1 MKIVLIILIAVIIS
15 SCNSNIKQNNSFPEF
30 EISIKDN
37 FHLSEWDDLIEDIHF
52 IPLETKNEIIM
63 DEIHKIIFKNNRIF
77 IKCWKSGI
85 FIFDEEGRFINL
97 IGQKGKAPFQV
108 NHLFDFSISSEG
120 RIYLLDNGKLL
131 IFNQDGHPI
140 SESFFDIKNK
150 KLGHTINLYAF
161 NTDTLY
167 FWHKSDEVEYKYH
180 LTLSDSTGDIKK
192 MMMPY
197 THFSFAASR
206 FIQCGGDKEEWGI
219 TPPSLK
225 DTIFSII
232 NGKVTPKF
240 RIIFIDNN
248 ENIPDLIPNNR
259 IDYIKSNQ
267 LLQYEL
273 EHDISAI
280 SGDIVYNSNHL
291 LVTARNINRGLLKR
305 VLINISTND
314 VKYFKIP
321 AEPENL
327 FHPRKFYLSYND
339 YFVSSLDAWQVC
351 KLVDEG
357 KTSSQFLS
365 GIRRDELLKSL
376 KNVKETDNPVIM
388 MIKFKEQ

>member
-15 SCNSNIKQNNSFPEF
+15 GCNSHIKQNNSFPEF

-37 FHLSEWDDLIEDIHF
+37 FHLSEWDDQIEDIHF
-52 IPLETKNEIIM
+52 IPLETKNKIIM
-63 DEIHKIIFKNNRIF
+63 GEIQKIIFKNNRIF

-120 RIYLLDNGKLL
+120 RLYLLDNGKLL

-161 NTDTLY
+161 NADTLY

>member
-15 SCNSNIKQNNSFPEF
+15 GCNSHIKQNNSFPEF

-37 FHLSEWDDLIEDIHF
+37 FHLSEWDDQIEDIHF
-52 IPLETKNEIIM
+52 IPLETKNKIIM
-63 DEIHKIIFKNNRIF
+63 GEIQKIIFKNNRIF

-108 NHLFDFSISSEG
+108 YHLFDFSISSEG
-120 RIYLLDNGKLL
+120 RLYLLDNGKLL

-197 THFSFAASR
+197 THFSFAAAR
-206 FIQCGGDKEEWGI
+206 FIQCGEEEWGI
-219 TPPSLK
+219 TPPSLQ
-225 DTIFSII
+225 DTVFSII
-232 NGKVTPKF
+232 KGKVVPKF
-240 RIIFIDNN
+240 TLKITDNS
-248 ENIPDLIPNNR
+248 ENIPDLIAYSR
-259 IDYIKSNQ
+259 LDYIKSDQ
-267 LLQYEL
+267 FIQYEL
-273 EHDISAI
+273 KYDISDI
-280 SGDIVYNSNHL
+280 RGDIVYNSNHL

-321 AEPENL
+321 AEPENI

>member
-15 SCNSNIKQNNSFPEF
+15 GCNSHIKQNNSFPEF

-37 FHLSEWDDLIEDIHF
+37 FHLSEWDDQIEDIHF
-52 IPLETKNEIIM
+52 IPLETKNKIIM
-63 DEIHKIIFKNNRIF
+63 GEIQKIIFKNNRIF

-120 RIYLLDNGKLL
+120 RLYLLDNGKLL

-180 LTLSDSTGDIKK
+180 LTLSDSTGDVKK
-192 MMMPY
+192 LMMPY
-197 THFSFAASR
+197 THFSFAAAR
-206 FIQCGGDKEEWGI
+206 FIQCGEEEWSI
-219 TPPSLK
+219 TPPSLQ
-225 DTIFSII
+225 DTVFSII
-232 NGKVTPKF
+232 KGKVVPKF
-240 RIIFIDNN
+240 TLKITDNS
-248 ENIPDLIPNNR
+248 ENIPDLIAYSR
-259 IDYIKSNQ
+259 LDYIKSDQ
-267 LLQYEL
+267 FIQYEL
-273 EHDISAI
+273 KYDISDI
-280 SGDIVYNSNHL
+280 RGDIVYNSNHL

>member
-15 SCNSNIKQNNSFPEF
+15 GCNSHIKQNNSFPEF

-37 FHLSEWDDLIEDIHF
+37 FHLSEWDDQIEDIHF

-120 RIYLLDNGKLL
+120 RLYLLDNGKLL

-161 NTDTLY
+161 NADTLY

-206 FIQCGGDKEEWGI
+206 FIQCGGKKEEWGI
-219 TPPSLK
+219 TPQSLK

-240 RIIFIDNN
+240 RIKFIDNN

-273 EHDISAI
+273 EHDISTI
-280 SGDIVYNSNHL
+280 VSDIVYNANHL
-291 LVTARNINRGLLKR
+291 IVVARNVKRGLFKQ
-305 VLINISTND
+305 VLINTSTHNIT
-314 VKYFKIP
+314 YFDITKK
-321 AEPENL
+321 PENL
-327 FHPRKFYLSYND
+327 FYPQKFYLSYNG
-339 YFVSSLDAWQVC
+339 YFVSSMDAWQARR
-351 KLVDEG
+351 LIDEN
-357 KTSSQFLS
+357 KTSAPF
-365 GIRRDELLKSL
+365 ITETRRLQLLEKL
-376 KNVKETDNPVIM
+376 KDVKETDNPVLM
-388 MIKFKEQ
+388 LVTFKE